1 MLACGVSI
9 LILLGGVISCSKDK
23 HQPQSQAQPKTDKL
37 TDKLN
42 VQLIRRGY
50 AGSVLLIH
58 STTNFGKTEADNIIT
73 FNNTPLRIH
82 GVYYRSSY
90 NHVFVPNPNYETI
103 SSTVNVTVGGKTLH
117 APYTIKPLFN
127 KNDITQAKAFLLA
140 KSHGEENVAIL
151 SHRYATSYD
160 INMTPEGW
168 DSFRFI
174 FSVPPIGFTGIETD
188 HDRRLIEFDL
198 FVFNPPLR
206 KTTKL
211 GGNLSL
217 TGCSHLKE
225 VSVRDEEF
233 TSIDLTGA
241 DPDLRLDCALNN
253 LTSITLSHPL
263 KDATKI
269 NPQKTGTLTT
279 TDGLHYTLATH

>member
-1 MLACGVSI
+1 MACGVSI
-9 LILLGGVISCSKDK
+9 LILLAGVISCSKDK

-37 TDKLN
+37 N
-42 VQLIRRGY
+42 VELIRREY
-50 AGSVLLIH
+50 DGSLLRIH
-58 STTNFGKTEADNIIT
+58 STTDFGKTEADNIIT

-82 GVYYRSSY
+82 DVYYRFSY

-127 KNDITQAKAFLLA
+127 KNDITQVKAFLLA
-140 KSHGEENVAIL
+140 KSDGEENIAIL
-151 SHRYATSYD
+151 NQRNSRRLT
-160 INMTPEGW
+160 INTTPEHWYELG
-168 DSFRFI
+168 I
-174 FSVPPIGFTGIETD
+174 KFSGPLSNDIEGKEAD

-198 FVFNPPLR
+198 SFWNPPIT

-225 VSVRDEEF
+225 VIVRDEEF

-241 DPDLRLDCALNN
+241 DPDLLLDCAHND

-263 KDATKI
+263 KNATEI
-269 NPQKTGTLTT
+269 NPQKTGALTT
-279 TDGLHYTLATH
+279 TDGLHYTLARP